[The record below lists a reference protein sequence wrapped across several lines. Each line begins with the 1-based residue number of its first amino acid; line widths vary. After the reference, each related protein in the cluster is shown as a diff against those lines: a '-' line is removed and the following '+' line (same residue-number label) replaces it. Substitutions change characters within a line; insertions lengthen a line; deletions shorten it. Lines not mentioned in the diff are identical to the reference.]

1 MLAEVP
7 AGDGQSD
14 EEPRLGVPVIAVAV
28 QPQRML
34 NLLEGLF
41 VLAQMV
47 MDGGPDTQRVG
58 LHPAA
63 TDLAAQVTVDGCEQ
77 PEGVCFAAV
86 SRLAVQSYR
95 LVEVVEGVVGPSEG
109 MQGLGGVDEVVR
121 LAATGSELAC
131 QRQRFS
137 VVLES
142 LYEPAHLPICS
153 GKAGM
158 VAGLAAKESGL
169 LIDGERQVIVVDG
182 LLKVAEFAVDDGEVV
197 EAGRLTVPPAATAC
211 DVQRPVVVVDGLSVP
226 FLEIFQLREAELGGG
241 LTPQVTG
248 RCGGGEAGLCGNLP
262 VGERPTQGEVAAQG
276 VGEQPYGRL
285 RAAFGGIG
293 DGCDKVGFFDSEPC
307 GGLGRLIE
315 LSHGDGGDCWP
326 HGQAQPLRV

>member
-63 TDLAAQVTVDGCEQ
+63 TDLAGEVTGGTRVVECLGVTAQVTVDGCEQ
-77 PEGVCFAAV
+77 PAGVCFAAV

-95 LVEVVEGVVGPSEG
+95 LV
-109 MQGLGGVDEVVR
+109 EVVR

-142 LYEPAHLPICS
+142 LYEPAHLPICR

-158 VAGLAAKESGL
+158 VAGLAAK
-169 LIDGERQVIVVDG
+169 
-182 LLKVAEFAVDDGEVV
+182 
-197 EAGRLTVPPAATAC
+197 
-211 DVQRPVVVVDGLSVP
+211 
-226 FLEIFQLREAELGGG
+226 
-241 LTPQVTG
+241 
-248 RCGGGEAGLCGNLP
+248 
-262 VGERPTQGEVAAQG
+262 
-276 VGEQPYGRL
+276 
-285 RAAFGGIG
+285 
-293 DGCDKVGFFDSEPC
+293 
-307 GGLGRLIE
+307 
-315 LSHGDGGDCWP
+315 
-326 HGQAQPLRV
+326 

>member
-63 TDLAAQVTVDGCEQ
+63 TDLAGEVTGGTRVVECLGVTAQVTVDGCEQ

-109 MQGLGGVDEVVR
+109 MQGSR
-121 LAATGSELAC
+121 
-131 QRQRFS
+131 R
-137 VVLES
+137 
-142 LYEPAHLPICS
+142 
-153 GKAGM
+153 
-158 VAGLAAKESGL
+158 
-169 LIDGERQVIVVDG
+169 
-182 LLKVAEFAVDDGEVV
+182 
-197 EAGRLTVPPAATAC
+197 
-211 DVQRPVVVVDGLSVP
+211 
-226 FLEIFQLREAELGGG
+226 GGG
-241 LTPQVTG
+241 G
-248 RCGGGEAGLCGNLP
+248 RSPRC
-262 VGERPTQGEVAAQG
+262 
-276 VGEQPYGRL
+276 YGI
-285 RAAFGGIG
+285 RACVPA
-293 DGCDKVGFFDSEPC
+293 
-307 GGLGRLIE
+307 
-315 LSHGDGGDCWP
+315 
-326 HGQAQPLRV
+326 